1 MPDWLTLPQKGTI
14 MLYRTPK
21 RDTHEERSENMR
33 AKLQQ
38 LRKSNGYTQQT
49 FSAAVGTSRSH
60 YAQIETGDKQ
70 PALRLALQIKR
81 VLNYYGDDIFDNTM
95 PVGRK

>member
-1 MPDWLTLPQKGTI
+1 
-14 MLYRTPK
+14 
-21 RDTHEERSENMR
+21 MR

-38 LRKSNGYTQQT
+38 LREANGYTQQT

-60 YAQIETGDKQ
+60 YSLIETGDKQ
-70 PALRLALQIKR
+70 PALRLALRIKR

-95 PVGRK
+95 PVRK

>member
-1 MPDWLTLPQKGTI
+1 

-33 AKLQQ
+33 AKLRQ

-70 PALRLALQIKR
+70 PALRLALRIKR

>member
-1 MPDWLTLPQKGTI
+1 MPQKGTI

-70 PALRLALQIKR
+70 PALRLALRIKR
-81 VLNYYGDDIFDNTM
+81 VLTYYGDDIFDNTM

>member
-1 MPDWLTLPQKGTI
+1 

-33 AKLQQ
+33 AKLQK

-70 PALRLALQIKR
+70 PALRLALRIKR

>member
-1 MPDWLTLPQKGTI
+1 

-21 RDTHEERSENMR
+21 RDTRKERSENMR

-38 LRKSNGYTQQT
+38 LRKSLGYTQQT

-70 PALRLALQIKR
+70 PALRLALRIKR

>member
-1 MPDWLTLPQKGTI
+1 
-14 MLYRTPK
+14 
-21 RDTHEERSENMR
+21 MR

-38 LRKSNGYTQQT
+38 LREANGYTQQT

-60 YAQIETGDKQ
+60 YSQIETGDKQ
-70 PALRLALQIKR
+70 R

-95 PVGRK
+95 PVRK

>member
-1 MPDWLTLPQKGTI
+1 MPQKGTI

-21 RDTHEERSENMR
+21 RDTYEEGSENMR

-70 PALRLALQIKR
+70 PALRLALRIKR

>member
-1 MPDWLTLPQKGTI
+1 MPQKGAI

-70 PALRLALQIKR
+70 PALRLALRIKR

>member
-1 MPDWLTLPQKGTI
+1 MTLPQKGTI

-21 RDTHEERSENMR
+21 RDTHEDRSENMR

-70 PALRLALQIKR
+70 PALRLALRIKR

>member
-1 MPDWLTLPQKGTI
+1 MV
-14 MLYRTPK
+14 YRTPE
-21 RDTHEERSENMR
+21 RDTNEERSENMR

-38 LRKSNGYTQQT
+38 LRKSLGYTQQT

-70 PALRLALQIKR
+70 PALRLALRIKR
-81 VLNYYGDDIFDNTM
+81 ALNYYGDDIFDNTM

>member
-1 MPDWLTLPQKGTI
+1 

-70 PALRLALQIKR
+70 PALRLALRIKR
-81 VLNYYGDDIFDNTM
+81 VLNYHGDDIFDNTM

>member
-1 MPDWLTLPQKGTI
+1 MPDWLILPQKGTI

-38 LRKSNGYTQQT
+38 LRKSNGYTQQI

-70 PALRLALQIKR
+70 PALRLALRIKR
-81 VLNYYGDDIFDNTM
+81 VLNYYGDDNFDNTM

>member
-1 MPDWLTLPQKGTI
+1 MPQKGTI

-21 RDTHEERSENMR
+21 RDTHEDRSENMR

-70 PALRLALQIKR
+70 PALRLALRIKR

>member
-1 MPDWLTLPQKGTI
+1 

-21 RDTHEERSENMR
+21 RDTRKERSENMR

-60 YAQIETGDKQ
+60 YAQIETGDTQ
-70 PALRLALQIKR
+70 PALRLALRIKR

>member
-1 MPDWLTLPQKGTI
+1 M
-14 MLYRTPK
+14 
-21 RDTHEERSENMR
+21 
-33 AKLQQ
+33 
-38 LRKSNGYTQQT
+38 
-49 FSAAVGTSRSH
+49 GTSRSH

-70 PALRLALQIKR
+70 PALRLALRIKR